1 MCWTND
7 QAEVVSRDSDVFL
20 FKTIARQLQEDSC
33 LSVVLQCKAANFR
46 LLYAVVDG
54 CLSTFEGVVRGVQL
68 EIVESLL
75 AGLLYTSEVSYS
87 HLFLV
92 VRPTMYFN
100 SCVSFA
106 ARVRATPLFCS
117 PCVTNHQLTQS

>member
-54 CLSTFEGVVRGVQL
+54 CLSTFEGVVRGGQL
-68 EIVESLL
+68 GLVESLP
-75 AGLLYTSEVSYS
+75 AGLLRVKFRT
-87 HLFLV
+87 LI
-92 VRPTMYFN
+92 YF
-100 SCVSFA
+100 
-106 ARVRATPLFCS
+106 
-117 PCVTNHQLTQS
+117 